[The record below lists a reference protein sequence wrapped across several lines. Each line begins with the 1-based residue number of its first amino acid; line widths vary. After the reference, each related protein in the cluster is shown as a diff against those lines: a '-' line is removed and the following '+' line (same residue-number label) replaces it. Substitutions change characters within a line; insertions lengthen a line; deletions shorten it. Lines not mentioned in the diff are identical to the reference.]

1 MGHLDPILA
10 VVEGDGR
17 VVRGA
22 QEAHGAGGVQER
34 DDREA
39 LGVERSH
46 WRWTDCS
53 EGNWIDPW
61 AVGRRPQLF
70 FASFFVNH
78 KKGRK

>member
-46 WRWTDCS
+46 WRWTGLFGGELDR
-53 EGNWIDPW
+53 P
-61 AVGRRPQLF
+61 VGCRAAASAF
-70 FASFFVNH
+70 FRVFF
-78 KKGRK
+78 RES